1 MSFMYSS
8 SSKLLGLAT
17 ALAVFCFVG
26 SVAAQT
32 PLPTPMPPDPE
43 TPAAPPVAGEP
54 TPIPVLAAPPAP
66 AQPMVSSGSDHETI
80 IGRWGIEARRLVT
93 LNKTVGQESGCS
105 PDCPVDMNAL
115 SLRRWATASY
125 AYSFGLALG
134 VGGGSTRPTATDSAK
149 TWDTYFG
156 IGPTVSASFL
166 MADWRH
172 LTVAFTPGLDV
183 VFFMPSSKGS
193 KSFVFG
199 LRGVIEG
206 ELHLGMIGLPQA
218 SVALSSG
225 LEASALFATKDEK
238 PGAPPNATA
247 SKWAIGFSGPT
258 SLWDLVTKAQLRYYF

>member
-1 MSFMYSS
+1 MSST

-17 ALAVFCFVG
+17 ALALFSFVG
-26 SVAAQT
+26 SAAAQT
-32 PLPTPMPPDPE
+32 PLPTPMPPNPE
-43 TPAAPPVAGEP
+43 TPAAPAPPVAGEP

-93 LNKTVGQESGCS
+93 LNKTVGQESGCM

-115 SLRRWATASY
+115 SLRRWAAADY

-134 VGGGSTRPTATDSAK
+134 VGGGSTRPGPTDSAK

-172 LTVAFTPGLDV
+172 LTVAFTPGLDA

-193 KSFVFG
+193 KSFVIG

-218 SVALSSG
+218 SVGLSSG
-225 LEASALFATKDEK
+225 LEVSALFATKDEK
-238 PGAPPNATA
+238 PGAPANATA